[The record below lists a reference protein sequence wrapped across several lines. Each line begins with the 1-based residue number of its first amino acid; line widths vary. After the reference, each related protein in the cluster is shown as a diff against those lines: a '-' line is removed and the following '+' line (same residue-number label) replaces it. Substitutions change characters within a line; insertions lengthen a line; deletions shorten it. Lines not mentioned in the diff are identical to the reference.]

1 MSKKTEKRLHTF
13 TIPEVKPQGWLKR
26 QLEIQMQGLTGIL
39 YDIWD
44 SVGSY
49 SGWLGGTGENWERA
63 PYYLDGLLPL
73 AYYLDDTG
81 HWETGSWNGPWG
93 ARTRRGISA
102 RQPARMTTGPDLL
115 C

>member
-1 MSKKTEKRLHTF
+1 MSNKNEKRLHTF
-13 TIPEVKPQGWLKR
+13 SIPEVKPEGWLKR
-26 QLEIQMQGLTGIL
+26 QLEIQMQGLTGKL
-39 YDIWD
+39 FDIWD

-73 AYYLDDTG
+73 SCYLEDKE
-81 HWETGSWNGPWG
+81 HWDIACRFVEWTLGSQDEEGNF
-93 ARTRRGISA
+93 
-102 RQPARMTTGPDLL
+102 GPDLS